1 MFVVNYSNIFLVQ
14 TFNSFLPK
22 TKTQILITHKKS
34 SMKKVLIAL
43 MFAGLIC
50 PAVTFAGGIVTN
62 ANQSAAYIRMP
73 AQDATIG
80 IDALYYNPAGL
91 AFLAD
96 GFHLSINNQYILQKR
111 EISSTFPMTR
121 QDFEGGVVAPFFPSI
136 YLAYKKD
143 KVAFSFGFNPVGGGG
158 SAMFEDGLPSF
169 EKQIAILPP
178 SLTGAGITTNNYS
191 FDTEFEGKS
200 TMYGIQVNASYVITE
215 KVAFSLGV
223 RYVIAKNS
231 YVGNMKN
238 IMIDP
243 LHPLNPSGAG
253 NMTSAPTF
261 FSTLA
266 TAATSGATSL
276 QPLVTGGAGG
286 LTLAQAVGAS
296 IINAA
301 TAAQIAGGLGIADYT
316 TLPLTISQIQTTY
329 QTNAATMTGYA
340 AMTADKE
347 VDAEQNGSG
356 IAPIIGVD
364 LKLSDKLNIGIRYE
378 HKIKM
383 KVKNDTKFDNI
394 GLYPN
399 GAKTSFDMPST
410 FSIGVNYK
418 AMDKLAVS
426 GGIHYY
432 FDKNVDYAKKDLTGA
447 YLDNK
452 DVFDK
457 NFLEIA
463 VGFEYS
469 LNDKFLVSAGYLRT
483 NTGANEL
490 YQSDL
495 SHSLTTNTFG
505 AGFKYIINEKM
516 ALNVGGMYS
525 MYLED
530 SRTYPEGAVPAI
542 YPAYTETYNRNAI
555 VAAVGLDIKF

>member
-1 MFVVNYSNIFLVQ
+1 
-14 TFNSFLPK
+14 
-22 TKTQILITHKKS
+22 
-34 SMKKVLIAL
+34 MKKVLIAL

-91 AFLAD
+91 AFLSD
-96 GFHLSINNQYILQKR
+96 GFHLSINNQYILQTRK
-111 EISSTFPMTR
+111 ISSTFPMTR

-158 SAMFEDGLPSF
+158 SAKFEDGLPSF

-178 SLTGAGITTNNYS
+178 SLTGSGIPTSAYS

-215 KVAFSLGV
+215 KIAFSLGV

-238 IMIDP
+238 IMI
-243 LHPLNPSGAG
+243 NPNKTGFGAAYDG
-253 NMTSAPTF
+253 TNMVSAPVFFTDASTVLRGLATSATG
-261 FSTLA
+261 A
-266 TAATSGATSL
+266 AATLTSL
-276 QPLVTGGAGG
+276 ALPPATPLTA
-286 LTLAQAVGAS
+286 LPTATQTQLAQLLGAANISTTGMNVGTAIATLTAVAPGFTAS
-296 IINAA
+296 AN
-301 TAAQIAGGLGIADYT
+301 
-316 TLPLTISQIQTTY
+316 
-329 QTNAATMTGYA
+329 TMTGYA
-340 AMTADKE
+340 AATADKE

-383 KVKNDTKFDNI
+383 KVKNDTKLDNI

-410 FSIGVNYK
+410 FSIGVSYK

-463 VGFEYS
+463 LGFEYS
-469 LNDKFLVSAGYLRT
+469 LSDKFLVSAGYLRT

-490 YQSDL
+490 YHSDL

-505 AGFKYIINEKM
+505 AGFKYVINEKM

-525 MYLED
+525 MYLEA
-530 SRTYPEGAVPAI
+530 SRDYDAGAVPAI

-555 VAAVGLDIKF
+555 VGAVGLDIKF